1 MKRLFALMIAF
12 SLLFAPLVIY
22 HTNVLAAENL
32 PLGEVSGIKL
42 TLGDSVSFG
51 KYTVTVTDI
60 DSVTWSKAMIKVTG
74 PQGTREFTI
83 AENEIAYY
91 PSPDNKL
98 LGFSVVLWN
107 AGGTPTI
114 LLTISSPLKNVFGTS
129 KTMVKG
135 QTITLPSNIKVTLLS
150 VDNTSAEFRVTTT
163 RGLTFTL
170 KPGEGHG
177 VSYRISS
184 NVNDVFDYSNYAY
197 VYLNAT
203 TKTKATV
210 EFYMPKVP
218 FTSIKITHKGE
229 TPQPPGPSPQPEKC
243 NCVMYNGKLYVGESL
258 TVKYTNTTYKFQIIS
273 VTSTKV
279 GVRVYKGTKY
289 ETYVLSIGQSQKVP
303 DTSIAFVVTSAEPN
317 YQRANFK
324 LLAPKDTQVSP
335 PIREASISATISA
348 LPKKILV
355 GDYLVVA
362 IGVENKGRGDAYDL
376 NVAAPIPNDFELVS
390 STQSWNIKTLP
401 AFSKMPALIYVLK
414 PTKVGTFQIGKAT
427 VRYYDDKSLLTGKEK
442 ITYSPTLKNI
452 TVYAIP
458 SITVSAKAYNGT
470 WSNYVTG
477 KVGETLRLKFTVKAS
492 GSEPKYTFVKNATL
506 NVYLGNSLDGPGEVK
521 LGTLR
526 AGETKSVMI
535 DAKILKE
542 NLTNVRA
549 VLSYVDPTGNEHELD
564 LGNLL
569 TVNSVPP
576 QVIIKEVKVWPTPEE
591 LPGYVNQTLAE
602 MGNNTSLAMEIN
614 DISKLYLPP
623 ERNTWKPLAILFIIL
638 TLIAGA
644 MAYRYWNNAESCRKA
659 LERKRSKRPGGLPK
673 KEDETSSVDTSK
685 RGEQ

>member
-22 HTNVLAAENL
+22 HTNVAATKEL
-32 PLGEVSGIKL
+32 PWATVDSIKL
-42 TLGDSVSFG
+42 HLGDSVSFG
-51 KYTVTVTDI
+51 KYTITVTDI
-60 DSVTWSKAMIKVTG
+60 DSATWNSAMVEVSG
-74 PQGTREFTI
+74 PQGKKELPISDNTYT
-83 AENEIAYY
+83 YY
-91 PSPDNKL
+91 PSTSSAL
-98 LGFSVVLWN
+98 LRFTAIVWN
-107 AGGTPTI
+107 SGGTPTVY
-114 LLTISSPLKNVFGTS
+114 LTIESPLVKRYS
-129 KTMVKG
+129 RTMYRGSIFTLNPGSVQVK
-135 QTITLPSNIKVTLLS
+135 LLR
-150 VDNTSAEFRVTTT
+150 VNNTSATFKAIVPTATTPAE
-163 RGLTFTL
+163 FTL
-170 KPGEGHG
+170 TPGEGHG
-177 VSYRISS
+177 INYKLT
-184 NVNDVFDYSNYAY
+184 NGEYTYTNYAY